1 MVSIKE
7 LYYDA
12 RPPKSQ
18 DDIPCFLP
26 NKMEVVYYGC
36 VVKQFRVAKTG
47 ERNKILNM
55 PFSFRRLETQVY
67 SPVEIN
73 RLLVWRTAS
82 EVS

>member
-1 MVSIKE
+1 MCIKLVSIKE

-12 RPPKSQ
+12 RPTKSQ
-18 DDIPCFLP
+18 DDILRFLP
-26 NKMEVVYYGC
+26 KKMEVVYYGC

-47 ERNKILNM
+47 VRNKILNM

-73 RLLVWRTAS
+73 HLVIW
-82 EVS
+82 